1 MVEKV
6 PDSLENPAPRLVLVV
21 DDEPRMIRFIRM
33 NLELEG
39 YQVIEARNGLQA
51 LEQVRQH
58 LPDLAIMDVMM
69 PEMDGFETSC

>member
-1 MVEKV
+1 MVERV
-6 PDSLENPAPRLVLVV
+6 PDSLDNAAPQLVLVV

-39 YQVIEARNGLQA
+39 YQVIEARNGIQA

-58 LPDLAIMDVMM
+58 LPDRGCDRR
-69 PEMDGFETSC
+69 